1 MEERITSMIPRYGK
15 LNKTYT
21 EITSGDGLS
30 FEKQKF
36 IHDFYKEYEDTQT
49 FEKALIS
56 LMLETEGTHFSIL
69 LNSLKREIENNISMY
84 NTCKEFFDR
93 LDIEHICRQHERCHD
108 RDIERQMQITNEY
121 YRELMEAN
129 GSLEAVGF
137 REHDR
142 QEEELLERR
151 YDRCKREYD
160 KEKAKLDE
168 LYRQKEQARREALQ
182 CLQNRCG
189 DICRLG
195 GSLLAILDKYLTDQK
210 KKEGE
215 EKEIPSSGTTPAS
228 PPAYFPMRL
237 LSAIYEKCNSEQF
250 EAVPEAD
257 FYAGMNLQP
266 CRNRLKIRPGE
277 KARVC
282 YLIFLMGE
290 TLSNQDREKW
300 KDEIMRLLDIDIK
313 YYKSKYKAPVP
324 RTDLASDSN
333 QEFAKEMRLIF
344 R

>member
-142 QEEELLERR
+142 QEEELLEKRYER
-151 YDRCKREYD
+151 CKQEYDR
-160 KEKAKLDE
+160 EKAKLDE
-168 LYRQKEQARREALQ
+168 LYAKKKQARQEALQ
-182 CLQNRCG
+182 YLKNHCG
-189 DICRLG
+189 DIYRLD
-195 GSLLAILDKYLTDQK
+195 GSLLAILDKYMTGQK
-210 KKEGE
+210 KKGEE
-215 EKEIPSSGTTPAS
+215 EKESS
-228 PPAYFPMRL
+228 
-237 LSAIYEKCNSEQF
+237 
-250 EAVPEAD
+250 
-257 FYAGMNLQP
+257 
-266 CRNRLKIRPGE
+266 
-277 KARVC
+277 
-282 YLIFLMGE
+282 
-290 TLSNQDREKW
+290 
-300 KDEIMRLLDIDIK
+300 
-313 YYKSKYKAPVP
+313 
-324 RTDLASDSN
+324 ASDTISKKKPGLFPHETPVSHSRDM
-333 QEFAKEMRLIF
+333 QRRAVRGDQ
-344 R
+344 

>member
-49 FEKALIS
+49 FEKAIIS

-84 NTCKEFFDR
+84 NTCREFFDR

-142 QEEELLERR
+142 QEEERLEKR
-151 YDRCKREYD
+151 YGQCKREYD
-160 KEKAKLDE
+160 REKAKLDE
-168 LYRQKEQARREALQ
+168 LYAQKEQARREALQ
-182 CLQNRCG
+182 YLKNRCG
-189 DICRLG
+189 DIYRLD
-195 GSLLAILDKYLTDQK
+195 GSLLAILEKYMTGQKEKGRGRKRGRHTDTLTHLF
-210 KKEGE
+210 
-215 EKEIPSSGTTPAS
+215 SH
-228 PPAYFPMRL
+228 
-237 LSAIYEKCNSEQF
+237 
-250 EAVPEAD
+250 
-257 FYAGMNLQP
+257 
-266 CRNRLKIRPGE
+266 
-277 KARVC
+277 
-282 YLIFLMGE
+282 E
-290 TLSNQDREKW
+290 TLVS
-300 KDEIMRLLDIDIK
+300 RLRK
-313 YYKSKYKAPVP
+313 
-324 RTDLASDSN
+324 
-333 QEFAKEMRLIF
+333 M
-344 R
+344 

>member
-142 QEEELLERR
+142 QEEERLEKK
-151 YDRCKREYD
+151 YGQCKREYD
-160 KEKAKLDE
+160 REKAKLDE
-168 LYRQKEQARREALQ
+168 LYAQKEQARREAMQYLK
-182 CLQNRCG
+182 NRCG
-189 DICRLG
+189 EHIQAGRIAAGNPRKIHDRPKEKG
-195 GSLLAILDKYLTDQK
+195 RGRKRGRHTDTLTHLF
-210 KKEGE
+210 
-215 EKEIPSSGTTPAS
+215 SH
-228 PPAYFPMRL
+228 
-237 LSAIYEKCNSEQF
+237 
-250 EAVPEAD
+250 
-257 FYAGMNLQP
+257 
-266 CRNRLKIRPGE
+266 
-277 KARVC
+277 
-282 YLIFLMGE
+282 E
-290 TLSNQDREKW
+290 TLVS
-300 KDEIMRLLDIDIK
+300 RLRK
-313 YYKSKYKAPVP
+313 
-324 RTDLASDSN
+324 
-333 QEFAKEMRLIF
+333 M
-344 R
+344 